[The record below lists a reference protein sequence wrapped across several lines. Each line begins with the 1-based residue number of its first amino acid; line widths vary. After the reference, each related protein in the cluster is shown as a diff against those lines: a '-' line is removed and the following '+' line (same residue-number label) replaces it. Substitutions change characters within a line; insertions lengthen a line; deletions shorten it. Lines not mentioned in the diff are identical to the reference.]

1 VLRCIVRRTADH
13 TTKRRRTVHSPV
25 CNHALMS
32 SRKPGPSLALS
43 IGVIVVSTVVFC
55 LALYLLARPLLGLL
69 TGDPIPVPG
78 SATEQYDEG
87 TYDIYEQVFS
97 LGGGFGRT
105 SLRPEDVVVTGPNGV
120 VDTRRISTLSS
131 ISRNGAN
138 YEAVLQFDATT
149 SGDYTVAI
157 EGPDG
162 WVVVGESF
170 DTAWDGAA
178 PWVIAAIVSALTF
191 VAGFVLLI
199 VGMVRRKNH
208 VPAHTEMGPPPTPP
222 ERQAAPPP
230 HVPHSTSPPG
240 PAAPPP
246 PSSPGE
252 SDVPW

>member
-1 VLRCIVRRTADH
+1 M
-13 TTKRRRTVHSPV
+13 HSQV

-32 SRKPGPSLALS
+32 GKKPGPSVGLS
-43 IGVIVVSTVVFC
+43 LGVIIVSTVVFC
-55 LALYLLARPLLGLL
+55 LALYILVRPLLGLL

-97 LGGGFGRT
+97 LGGGFGQT
-105 SLRPEDVVVTGPNGV
+105 SLRPDDVVVTGPSGV
-120 VDTRRISTLSS
+120 VTTRRISTLSS

-138 YEAVLQFDATT
+138 YEAVLQFEAATA
-149 SGDYTVAI
+149 GDYTIAVD
-157 EGPDG
+157 GPDG

-170 DTAWDGAA
+170 DTAWDGVA
-178 PWVIAAIVSALTF
+178 PWVVAAIASAVAF
-191 VAGFVLLI
+191 IAGFVMLI

-222 ERQAAPPP
+222 DWQSAPPP
-230 HVPHSTSPPG
+230 HLPRSTTPPAAG
-240 PAAPPP
+240 APPP
-246 PSSPGE
+246 PAPPGE